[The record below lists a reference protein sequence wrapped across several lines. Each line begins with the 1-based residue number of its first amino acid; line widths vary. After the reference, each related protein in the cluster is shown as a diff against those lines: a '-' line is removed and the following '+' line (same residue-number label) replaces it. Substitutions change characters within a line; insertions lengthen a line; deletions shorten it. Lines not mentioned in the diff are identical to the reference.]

1 MNRKLLSMLLFK
13 HIERNLVIYVAR
25 YDSEKYMTYSINV
38 LMRQVNGISIQY
50 FPKEW
55 AKKEE
60 VIHFTEKVVKSFL
73 MFALTPPFV
82 LC

>member
-55 AKKEE
+55 AKKKKLF
-60 VIHFTEKVVKSFL
+60 ILQKK
-73 MFALTPPFV
+73 
-82 LC
+82 